1 MWASWAVAA
10 ARAVASRVSDWF
22 CTSITVSVIA
32 MRLAKSSG
40 VVALSATDSWPIPW
54 SW

>member
-1 MWASWAVAA
+1 MCASWATAA
-10 ARAVASRVSDWF
+10 ACEVASRASDWF
-22 CTSITVSVIA
+22 CTSMTDSVSAI
-32 MRLAKSSG
+32 RLAKSSG